1 MAVQHG
7 VQSNPFLSE
16 LFDLSGK
23 VAVVTGAGS
32 GIGHAIAR
40 YFAAAGAA
48 VVIADRNASHGER
61 VAAELR
67 EDGRESV
74 AIETDVSDETSVQT
88 LITKTVAHF
97 GALDVLVNDA
107 GIFPF
112 MPIAQMTLAAWEGV
126 QDVNLRGTFLCTREA
141 ALRMRAQG
149 RGGRIINIS
158 SIDALHPSSVGL
170 AHYDAS
176 KGGVNMFTRSAALE
190 FGHDGITV
198 NAILPGSIATEGAA
212 EASKGSDLD
221 LGTFGRRI
229 VLGRTGTPDD
239 VAGAALFLASKAAS
253 YVTGQFLIV
262 DGGFLIG

>member
-1 MAVQHG
+1 MAVQQTLG
-7 VQSNPFLSE
+7 PNPFLSE
-16 LFDLSGK
+16 LFDLGGK
-23 VAVVTGAGS
+23 VAIVTGAGS

-40 YFAAAGAA
+40 YFARAGAA
-48 VVIADRNASHGER
+48 VVIADRNAPHGER

-67 EDGRESV
+67 EAGSQSI
-74 AIETDVSDETSVQT
+74 AIETDVSDEAAVQAMVAH
-88 LITKTVAHF
+88 TVARF

-112 MPIAQMTLAAWEGV
+112 TPISRMTLADWERV
-126 QDVNLRGTFLCTREA
+126 QDVNLRGTFLRTREA
-141 ALRMRAQG
+141 AQRMRGQG

-158 SIDALHPSSVGL
+158 SIDALHPSSIGL

-212 EASKGSDLD
+212 EASS
-221 LGTFGRRI
+221 GTNVDMTAFTKRI
-229 VLGRTGTPDD
+229 VLGRTGTPEDI
-239 VAGAALFLASKAAS
+239 AGAALFLAGKAAS
-253 YVTGQFLIV
+253 YITGQFLIV